1 MTAALT
7 VANKAVSLVA
17 QMVVWWASRS
27 AAAKVATRGLKMVA
41 RRVVKMAAATIGVT
55 ASLMV
60 VTKVVSWAYSKVVS
74 RETYLAFPK
83 VAE

>member
-1 MTAALT
+1 MTAART

-17 QMVVWWASRS
+17 QMVVWSASRS
-27 AAAKVATRGLKMVA
+27 AAAKRGLEIVA

-60 VTKVVSWAYSKVVS
+60 ATKVVSWAYSKVVS